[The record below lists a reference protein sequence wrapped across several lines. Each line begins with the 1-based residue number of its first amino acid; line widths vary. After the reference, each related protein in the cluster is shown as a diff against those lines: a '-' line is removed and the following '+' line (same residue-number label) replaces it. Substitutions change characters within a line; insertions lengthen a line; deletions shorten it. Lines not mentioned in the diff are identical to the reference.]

1 MLGKMMYV
9 MEEAGRLAAAPMKD
23 DDSGKETTFAS
34 RNIRK
39 FSRELGMR
47 RNLRRTF
54 VFGKDLPQNL
64 AFMT

>member
-1 MLGKMMYV
+1 MMYV

-39 FSRELGMR
+39 FSR

-54 VFGKDLPQNL
+54 VFGKDLLQNL

>member
-1 MLGKMMYV
+1 MYV

-39 FSRELGMR
+39 FSRELGIR

-54 VFGKDLPQNL
+54 VFG
-64 AFMT
+64 

>member
-39 FSRELGMR
+39 WRFS
-47 RNLRRTF
+47 
-54 VFGKDLPQNL
+54 P
-64 AFMT
+64 